1 MPTFTLESFA
11 ALMMRVAL
19 EMPAAQ
25 HTAMEQAA
33 VVVETEAKRVI
44 GTYDYGWPPLAEATI
59 ARKANGDTPLLE
71 TGEMRDSIEHISSAK
86 EAHIG
91 SNNDKA
97 VWQELGTS
105 RGIPPRPFLAGA
117 LHHKSDEVV
126 LIIGDEIGG
135 LLSTGKLPKAG
146 TAFERWGERFVEH
159 AVRELWHDAKEGFN
173 NMMEDEQKQ

>member
-1 MPTFTLESFA
+1 MPEVSILEFVA
-11 ALMMRVAL
+11 ALAEVIIEL
-19 EMPAAQ
+19 PLVE

-44 GTYDYGWPPLAEATI
+44 GTYEYGWPPLAEATI

-91 SNNDKA
+91 SNSDKA

-117 LHHKSDEVV
+117 LHHKADEVV
-126 LIIGDEIGG
+126 KIIGEEIVGF
-135 LLSTGKLPKAG
+135 LATGKVPMGHGKAPD
-146 TAFERWGERFVEH
+146 
-159 AVRELWHDAKEGFN
+159 AVNKPVI
-173 NMMEDEQKQ
+173 